1 MKLHQA
7 LDIARGDVVAFT
19 GAGGKTSALINL
31 GHELRDLGWRV
42 LATTTT
48 GIRAAELELMPWAL
62 TPGEGLGALSLAL
75 DEAGMVFLYDRIR
88 GGRVSGPPPGYFSQL
103 LDRVNS
109 DVLLVEADDAAGRPL
124 KAPCAHEP
132 RIPPETSLVVPM
144 ASVSVLGQP
153 LDEVHVY
160 NPGAMMA
167 RYGFNAGQRVKSPWV
182 AQVLRDPRL
191 GLARV
196 PPAARV
202 AVLLNQVRA
211 RGIGRARARLIAR
224 LILRSQRVA
233 RVAIGSVRG
242 SDPVHEVQQPVGAI
256 VLAAGMSRRMG
267 RPKLLLPWADG
278 RTILEHLIMQLLL
291 ARVHHITVV
300 TGHCA
305 VETGRIA
312 RKYDVRVVHNPRHA
326 TGEMLSSL
334 QAGLA
339 SLPPQIGGALVL
351 PGDQPRITPRVIN
364 QVLMGWAEG
373 RGRIVAPVH
382 AGRRGHP
389 VLFERRFWHEILEL
403 PAGHAP
409 REILRRRR
417 AELAL
422 VEVANDCVLSDV
434 DTPAD
439 YERERRLAGL
449 TGAGAQ

>member
-1 MKLHQA
+1 MA
-7 LDIARGDVVAFT
+7 GRSARGELLHAWLRRSWPLYAMILPGLVFVLIFRYLPMYGIVIAFQDFSPAR
-19 GAGGKTSALINL
+19 GFAG
-31 GHELRDLGWRV
+31 
-42 LATTTT
+42 
-48 GIRAAELELMPWAL
+48 
-62 TPGEGLGALSLAL
+62 
-75 DEAGMVFLYDRIR
+75 
-88 GGRVSGPPPGYFSQL
+88 
-103 LDRVNS
+103 
-109 DVLLVEADDAAGRPL
+109 
-124 KAPCAHEP
+124 
-132 RIPPETSLVVPM
+132 
-144 ASVSVLGQP
+144 
-153 LDEVHVY
+153 
-160 NPGAMMA
+160 
-167 RYGFNAGQRVKSPWV
+167 SPWV
-182 AQVLRDPRL
+182 
-191 GLARV
+191 GLENFDFLFSLPEFNRIFGNTIII
-196 PPAARV
+196 
-202 AVLLNQVRA
+202 AVLKLVLDQ
-211 RGIGRARARLIAR
+211 L
-224 LILRSQRVA
+224 
-233 RVAIGSVRG
+233 
-242 SDPVHEVQQPVGAI
+242 GAI

-267 RPKLLLPWADG
+267 CPKLLLPWADG

-305 VETGRIA
+305 AETGRIA

-389 VLFERRFWHEILEL
+389 VLFERRFWREILEL
-403 PAGHAP
+403 PAGQAP

-417 AELAL
+417 DELAL